1 MLQSQNGNA
10 QSASV
15 VSIKYTVAVKLG
27 LTIGDEMPLV
37 DINKFHSVIKYGTN
51 WE

>member
-27 LTIGDEMPLV
+27 LTFSRYKQISFSHRVWYQLGIAWV
-37 DINKFHSVIKYGTN
+37 
-51 WE
+51 WQ